1 MAVFDDELRI
11 VVNYCLFATCSP
23 VESDSEVDLVEVSFT
38 TLKSYSKL
46 RDALLSDTYT
56 NTVSEVR
63 YSVHALTLFV
73 HVGGGCQNISP

>member
-56 NTVSEVR
+56 VSDVR